1 MNSSSDGNTSVAG
14 NITLDVEEGWLVVL
28 ETSSLAALATLVCVG
43 NLLVT
48 VTLYRKP
55 YLMTPSNRLV
65 MSLAASNLL
74 LSLLVLPMAA
84 VCAAR
89 RAWVFG
95 VVWCHLT
102 ALLHMLVSSASA
114 LTLGAIALDRYY
126 AVLYPM
132 LYPMKITGNRVA
144 FLIAYM
150 WLHALVGSAPPL
162 FGWPG
167 FEFSVHKRMCTPAW
181 YRGLGYAIFWQ
192 LWCMVPPFA
201 TMLICYGIIFRVAR
215 RKARRVSCGVIAVET
230 EQLSPDTNQDSNLE
244 AVEAV
249 QNGTVAA
256 ATAINKRRRNTTVS
270 LPYSG
275 NPCKALTTIVMV
287 VGSYALTWLPYL
299 VVVMMEAAGGSGA
312 VSARAEALAMWLA
325 LSSALC
331 HPLIYGLWNKTV
343 RKELIAMICCGC
355 YCCGG
360 ERYRRDSFFQRRR
373 TSRLFSIS
381 NRITDLGLSP
391 HLTSLLAGGRLPNHG
406 SSSGDTGYSFSQDSG
421 TDVMLLE
428 ESESLQSGRF
438 YGRRHSS
445 VPMDELPLISTLRE
459 QSRHEPVEVQ
469 AEVHSTLD
477 SFASS
482 LAQAIATDA
491 KFSIFGDA
499 SRLDGVTDIGV
510 ATLGSLLSDLCPST
524 SGQRGDDDD
533 ISSSSS
539 NSSSG
544 GGSVGVGGSVG
555 SGAECPFLPRCS
567 TPALLVPEYP
577 HLPGSVMAVGPGSV
591 HGCRRGSRTSVGQ
604 RPRLESIDEGIVNDG
619 CNEEE
624 F

>member
-1 MNSSSDGNTSVAG
+1 MNAHVII
-14 NITLDVEEGWLVVL
+14 NIIYAVYEVTPTVMLIIYININGRRGQYKIRDNLCDDKRGHGWLVVL

-249 QNGTVAA
+249 QNGTVVA

-459 QSRHEPVEVQ
+459 QSRHEPVEVR

-499 SRLDGVTDIGV
+499 SRLDGVTDTGV
-510 ATLGSLLSDLCPST
+510 ATLGSLLSDLCPSA
-524 SGQRGDDDD
+524 S
-533 ISSSSS
+533 
-539 NSSSG
+539 
-544 GGSVGVGGSVG
+544 
-555 SGAECPFLPRCS
+555 
-567 TPALLVPEYP
+567 
-577 HLPGSVMAVGPGSV
+577 SVMAVGPGSV

>member
-1 MNSSSDGNTSVAG
+1 VSVRMC
-14 NITLDVEEGWLVVL
+14 W
-28 ETSSLAALATLVCVG
+28 
-43 NLLVT
+43 
-48 VTLYRKP
+48 
-55 YLMTPSNRLV
+55 
-65 MSLAASNLL
+65 
-74 LSLLVLPMAA
+74 
-84 VCAAR
+84 
-89 RAWVFG
+89 RAY
-95 VVWCHLT
+95 
-102 ALLHMLVSSASA
+102 
-114 LTLGAIALDRYY
+114 RYY

-150 WLHALVGSAPPL
+150 WLHALIGSAPPL

-167 FEFSVHKRMCTPAW
+167 FEFSIHKRMCTPAW

-459 QSRHEPVEVQ
+459 QSRHEPVEVR

-482 LAQAIATDA
+482 LAQAIAADA

-499 SRLDGVTDIGV
+499 SRLDGV
-510 ATLGSLLSDLCPST
+510 
-524 SGQRGDDDD
+524 
-533 ISSSSS
+533 SS
-539 NSSSG
+539 
-544 GGSVGVGGSVG
+544 VI
-555 SGAECPFLPRCS
+555 
-567 TPALLVPEYP
+567 
-577 HLPGSVMAVGPGSV
+577 AVGPGSV

-619 CNEEE
+619 CNE
-624 F
+624 